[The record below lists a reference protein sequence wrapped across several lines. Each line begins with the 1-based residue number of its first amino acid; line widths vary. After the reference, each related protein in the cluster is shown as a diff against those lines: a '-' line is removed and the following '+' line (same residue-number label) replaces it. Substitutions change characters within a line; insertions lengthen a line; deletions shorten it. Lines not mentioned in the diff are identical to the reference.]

1 MTAPAPP
8 PPPGGPG
15 QTITV
20 TPDNVLQAR
29 RIIGQAA
36 EDAKARLHHLQHDL
50 RVSPAARDDIS
61 TAAAVAWNRHLLV
74 DGDSHF
80 QRLISYVSS
89 VEQLGNQLEEAAKQ
103 YGFTDEEI
111 AASFRAA
118 GSQQ

>member
-36 EDAKARLHHLQHDL
+36 EDALHQLKNL
-50 RVSPAARDDIS
+50 RWNLMVEPPAKDHIS
-61 TAAAVAWNRHLLV
+61 TTAAAVWN
-74 DGDSHF
+74 
-80 QRLISYVSS
+80 
-89 VEQLGNQLEEAAKQ
+89 E
-103 YGFTDEEI
+103 
-111 AASFRAA
+111 
-118 GSQQ
+118 

>member
-36 EDAKARLHHLQHDL
+36 EDALERLNGLAYRMRVLPPGSDQISQASARVWNHHL
-50 RVSPAARDDIS
+50 VGAP
-61 TAAAVAWNRHLLV
+61 
-74 DGDSHF
+74 DSHY
-80 QRLISYVSS
+80 QRLIEYVKS
-89 VEQLGNQLEEAAKQ
+89 VQQLGDHLEDVARQ
-103 YGFTDEEI
+103 YGITEDEI
-111 AASFRAA
+111 AASFQHHRR
-118 GSQQ
+118 QM